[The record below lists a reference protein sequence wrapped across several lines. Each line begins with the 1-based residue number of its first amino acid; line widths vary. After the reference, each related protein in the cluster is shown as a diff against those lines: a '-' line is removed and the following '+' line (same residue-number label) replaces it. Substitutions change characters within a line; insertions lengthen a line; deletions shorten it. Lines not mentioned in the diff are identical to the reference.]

1 MFLLNVKIQK
11 SKVKN
16 RLVLRLK
23 SVPQKAKTYK
33 SLKEISCYCTLTL
46 TLPASGQAL
55 NSNNMR
61 QQPVPQFWFKPGAF
75 GRHDITAICNVK

>member
-11 SKVKN
+11 SKFKN

-55 NSNNMR
+55 NSNNMC
-61 QQPVPQFWFKPGAF
+61 QQSIPQLRFKPGAF
-75 GRHDITAICNVK
+75 GRHDITAIGNIK